1 MINKYTLTGE
11 EYTQLEKDALTLL
24 IDYGFVEFPI
34 DPFKLAKV
42 AYDVEFVKYSS
53 IGKKILKK
61 IREYDATEDGFT
73 VTHHMSD
80 GSIRYSIY
88 YDDSK
93 NIYRQ
98 RYTIGHEIKHI
109 FYGEEDTIKKD
120 EDAAEYFS
128 KVLLAPKCLIIIN
141 KIRTKEEIVEKFGLS
156 HEAAQNHLRG
166 INNRIASF
174 GEELFDYE
182 KEFLKDMKTILKK
195 K

>member
-1 MINKYTLTGE
+1 MTNKYTLTGE

-34 DPFKLAKV
+34 DPFKLAKA

-53 IGKKILKK
+53 ISKKKLNK
-61 IREYDATEDGFT
+61 IREYDATKDGFT

-80 GSIRYSIY
+80 GSIRYSIF

-109 FYGEEDTIKKD
+109 YYGEEDTIKKD

-141 KIRTKEEIVEKFGLS
+141 KIRTKEEIVEKYGLS

-166 INNRIASF
+166 INNRRATF

-182 KEFLKDMKTILKK
+182 KEFLNDMKTILKK